1 MFLRENE
8 GVLYVGGGGHDGG
21 QDGGQEGG
29 HDSGHDSGNGASAD
43 GGQRAV
49 VLDSSLV
56 SSSALTGEPSEWSR
70 YLHSETFS
78 SFVALF

>member
-21 QDGGQEGG
+21 QDGV
-29 HDSGHDSGNGASAD
+29 HDGGHDSGNGASAD

-56 SSSALTGEPSEWSR
+56 SSSALTGEAS
-70 YLHSETFS
+70 
-78 SFVALF
+78 